1 MKQFEE
7 IQITPQSTA
16 KDIICDIFAIITAN
30 EYIEPLSGEFE
41 CFEEIARNYA
51 LILVNREKSI
61 TNNKKQTLIEQIRKL

>member
-7 IQITPQSTA
+7 IQITPQSTS
-16 KDIICDIFAIITAN
+16 KSIVCEIFSIITAN

-51 LILVNREKSI
+51 LILVNREMSI
-61 TNNKKQTLIEQIRKL
+61 TKNKAQTLIEQIKKL